1 MKVLREAVLC
11 IKVNA
16 VKVRQAAYEV
26 VLSVGRAL
34 MRWQPGDPGA
44 AVQELVSNLTA
55 GFIGGPYAVSCTILA
70 LSTVLHEFKGSYKS
84 DVLYSIMEAVQI
96 VISSPNRE
104 IVQAALY
111 FVRMLFVI
119 LGPEELSEHLD
130 RLVPNLCSMS
140 EDCQK
145 HFRLKLR
152 DIFAK
157 LIRKFGYENIAG
169 LLPASYRKM
178 ASNIR
183 KVEERKKRKRERARD
198 LQSEDEGD
206 GGDSVAVGRGATKGI
221 EQILQDSSEDEWE
234 DKNAEQPRRKNQ
246 TAAPVWIEE
255 QGEDD
260 IVDFLDTSAG
270 KQITSTNP
278 KAVPKKKSK
287 CPFEIGKDGR
297 LLIVDPE
304 STEKKDES
312 SEAEEGASDLLEAL
326 SHYTNR
332 KRKAGCDMDAGE
344 GTSKMANSAGP
355 SKKRKVD
362 KTSDGDAKKGN
373 LEPYAYLPLSRM
385 SLNKRFKKKPQAFK
399 KLLWAAQKGAKKG
412 QKKAARIKKK
422 V

>member
-84 DVLYSIMEAVQI
+84 DVLHSIMEAVQI

-373 LEPYAYLPLSRM
+373 LEPYAYLPLRDRKS
-385 SLNKRFKKKPQAFK
+385 
-399 KLLWAAQKGAKKG
+399 
-412 QKKAARIKKK
+412 
-422 V
+422 VV